1 WLPQAIRESH
11 ASSDLVIDL
20 VRPSKLEQVD
30 EAPAVAL
37 EGEFDLRGRFCVAD
51 GLLGNRE
58 QFVDFVLA
66 ALSPM
71 AGVERERERRGVA
84 FTPSDRHGLPST
96 RLAAV
101 RLAREVKLHRE
112 TAEQSCPKRGIG
124 FGRRGES
131 LLEHREDRAVGAAL
145 LDPAPAEAERREG
158 EVLAVTGCPRQLGGR
173 LKGGAAVV
181 EFAGLA
187 V

>member
-1 WLPQAIRESH
+1 
-11 ASSDLVIDL
+11 
-20 VRPSKLEQVD
+20 
-30 EAPAVAL
+30 
-37 EGEFDLRGRFCVAD
+37 
-51 GLLGNRE
+51 
-58 QFVDFVLA
+58 
-66 ALSPM
+66 M
-71 AGVERERERRGVA
+71 
-84 FTPSDRHGLPST
+84 
-96 RLAAV
+96 
-101 RLAREVKLHRE
+101 KLHRE

-131 LLEHREDRAVGAAL
+131 LLEHREDRAVDAAL